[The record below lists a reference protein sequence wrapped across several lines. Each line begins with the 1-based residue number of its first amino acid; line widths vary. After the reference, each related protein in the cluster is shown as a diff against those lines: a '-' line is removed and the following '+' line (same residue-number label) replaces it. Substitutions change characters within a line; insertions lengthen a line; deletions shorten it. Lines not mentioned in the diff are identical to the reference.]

1 MTRLGAAL
9 LRTDIRLPG
18 ANLPLMSVSQ
28 VHGVIRRDELTD
40 KPARAE
46 TLDIYKVVRKGE
58 IAFNKMS
65 IRAGALGVSPE
76 DGLVTYHYEVMKA
89 RPEHHAQYLVYLMKS
104 SWFISELV
112 RRERGIGSGEQAN
125 VRTTEVPFRILK
137 TIDVPL
143 PPLRVQRAI
152 ADYLDRETALI
163 DQLIGKQ
170 NAFIERLRER
180 RSGLILAAVTGAA
193 QQDRKPA
200 KMGWADSVPASWAVL
215 PLDYLAVITLGKMI
229 APVPTSDRAILAP
242 YLRAANVQP
251 DGATAF
257 NDLKEMWFEPRELEA
272 LTVEAG
278 DVVVVEG
285 GQGGFGRAAFVHTG
299 LSGVGFQNSIN
310 RLRPRGSDGR
320 FLTYALIAIRGTGYM
335 HAYCDIVSMPHLTAE
350 KLARLR
356 IGAPSLD
363 EQRAIAD
370 HLDSETAKIDEL
382 IAKVERHIELAKE
395 RRSALITAAFTKQ
408 IDVGGA

>member
-1 MTRLGAAL
+1 MTRLGVAL

-46 TLDIYKVVRKGE
+46 TLDVYKVVCKGE

-89 RPEHHAQYLVYLMKS
+89 RPEHDAQYLVYLMKS

-112 RRERGIGSGEQAN
+112 KRERGIGSGEQAN

-143 PPLRVQRAI
+143 PSLRVQRAI
-152 ADYLDRETALI
+152 TDYLDRETALI

-170 NAFIERLRER
+170 NDFIERLRER

-200 KMGWADSVPASWAVL
+200 KMGWADSVPASWEVL
-215 PLDYLAVITLGKMI
+215 PLDYLAVITLGKMV
-229 APVPTSDRAILAP
+229 APVPSSDRAVLAS

-257 NDLKEMWFEPRELEA
+257 NDLKEMWFEPRELEV

-285 GQGGFGRAAFVHTG
+285 GQGGFGRAAFVPTD
-299 LSGVGFQNSIN
+299 LPGVGFQNSIN

-320 FLTYALIAIRGTGYM
+320 FLAYALIAIRGTGYM

-370 HLDSETAKIDEL
+370 HLDSETARIDEL

-395 RRSALITAAFTKQ
+395 RRSALITAALTNQ
-408 IDVGGA
+408 IDVGAS